1 LKGEIEMT
9 EKNSY
14 AYDWNYDSNIEKRV
28 KLFPLFQKVFGF
40 GESTL
45 NDFYASGFANPTYTP
60 FTFFHEGFAI
70 ANVSMF
76 DMPLLVNGQEISTA
90 GIQSVMTDP
99 EYRGKGLFKQLFY
112 RMLSTID
119 DRYESSFLF
128 TSIPE
133 LYRPFGF
140 REVKEYFFVVSY
152 KKRTGLRETSLRK
165 LDIFNAEDVLVIKFQ
180 LNHFTPISHVFSPL
194 LHAPSFYL
202 NMFDPDFNKKLYY
215 SKELEVIIVFELENK
230 TLKLYDLIGK
240 VIPTLE
246 EIVTSIGA
254 HVSQIEFHFHPDL
267 FALQETKT
275 IHTPGHL
282 MIRGNIDRPSNF
294 KFPKTASF

>member
-14 AYDWNYDSNIEKRV
+14 AYDWNYDTNIEKRE

-60 FTFFHEGFAI
+60 FTFFQEGLAI

-76 DMPLLVNGQEISTA
+76 EMPLLINGQEVSTA

-99 EYRGKGLFKQLFY
+99 EYRGKGLFKQLFE
-112 RMLSTID
+112 RMLTAID
-119 DRYESSFLF
+119 SRYESSFLF

-165 LDIFNAEDVLVIKFQ
+165 LDIFNAEDVLVIKAQF
-180 LNHFTPISHVFSPL
+180 NHFTPISHVFSPL
-194 LHAPSFYL
+194 SHAPSFYL
-202 NMFDPDFNKKLYY
+202 NMFDPYYNEKLYY
-215 SKELEVIIVFELENK
+215 SKELEVIIVFEIENN
-230 TLKLYDLIGK
+230 TLKLYDLIGSELPK
-240 VIPTLE
+240 IE
-246 EIVTSIGA
+246 DIVTSIGA
-254 HVSQIEFHFHPDL
+254 LVMHIEFHFHPEL
-267 FALQETKT
+267 FALQDLKP
-275 IHTPGHL
+275 INSPGHL
-282 MIRGNIDRPSNF
+282 MVRGNIDLPSNF
-294 KFPKTASF
+294 KFPITASF